1 MNSPTMNIQ
10 MVDLKTQYSRIQQEV
25 DEAVLEVIRST
36 AFINGPKVQAFKA
49 AFGTY
54 LDANHVI
61 PCANGTDALQIA
73 LMALDLQ
80 PGDEVIVPA
89 FTYVATAEVIA
100 LLRLTPVMVDV
111 DPNTFNL
118 TADIFEAA
126 ITPRTKAVV
135 PVHLFGQSCD
145 MEPIMQ
151 IANKHGIWVVEDN
164 AQAIGA
170 DYTYSDGRTQ
180 KTGTLGH
187 IGCTS
192 FYPSKNLGAYGDG
205 GALYTNDDILGPKCQ
220 MVANHGQVKR
230 YYHDAVGV
238 NSRLDAMQAAVL
250 EIKLR
255 HLDDYAAARRKAA
268 AYYDEALSNVAA
280 LQVPIRQ
287 ANSSHVFHQYTLLVK
302 NGRRDELAAFLKE
315 KGIPNMIY
323 YPVPLYK
330 QKAYK
335 SLIPA
340 DFAELPVTEKLCESV
355 ISLPM
360 HTELDEAALY
370 FISNSVKEFFA

>member
-36 AFINGPKVQAFKA
+36 AFINGPKVQSFKA
-49 AFGTY
+49 AFSAY
-54 LDANHVI
+54 LDAKHVI

-118 TADIFEAA
+118 TADIFESA

-151 IANKHGIWVVEDN
+151 VANKHGIWVVEDN

-170 DYTYSDGRTQ
+170 DYTYADGRTQ

-205 GALYTNDDILGPKCQ
+205 GALYTNDDILGPKCA
-220 MVANHGQVKR
+220 MMANHGQVKR
-230 YYHDAVGV
+230 YYHDAIGV
-238 NSRLDAMQAAVL
+238 NSRLDAMQAVVL

-255 HLDDYAAARRKAA
+255 HLDTYAAARQQAA
-268 AYYDEALSNVAA
+268 AYYDEVLGAIAA
-280 LQVPIRQ
+280 LQVPTRQ
-287 ANSSHVFHQYTLLVK
+287 SNSTHVFHQYTLLVK
-302 NGRRDELAAFLKE
+302 DGRRDELAAFLKDR
-315 KGIPNMIY
+315 GIPNMIY

-330 QKAYK
+330 QNAYK

-340 DFAELPVTEKLCESV
+340 DFAALPITEELCNSV

-360 HTELDEAALY
+360 HTELDEAALS
-370 FISNSVKEFFA
+370 FITSSVKEFFA

>member
-36 AFINGPKVQAFKA
+36 AFINGPKVQSFKA
-49 AFGTY
+49 AFSTY
-54 LDANHVI
+54 LDAKHVI

-111 DPNTFNL
+111 DPDTFNL

-151 IANKHGIWVVEDN
+151 VANKHGIWVVEDN

-205 GALYTNDDILGPKCQ
+205 GALYTNDDIIGPKCQ

-238 NSRLDAMQAAVL
+238 NSRLDAIQAAVL

-255 HLDDYAAARRKAA
+255 HLDNYAAVRQQAA
-268 AYYDEALSNVAA
+268 SYYDEALGSVAE
-280 LQVPIRQ
+280 LQVPTRHL
-287 ANSSHVFHQYTLLVK
+287 NSSHVFHQYTLKVK

-330 QKAYK
+330 QNAYK
-335 SLIPA
+335 SFIPA
-340 DFAELPVTEKLCESV
+340 DFAELPVTEELCESV

-360 HTELDEAALY
+360 HTELDEAALS
-370 FISNSVKEFFA
+370 FISSSVKEFFA

>member
-1 MNSPTMNIQ
+1 MNIQ

-36 AFINGPKVQAFKA
+36 AFINGPKVQSFKA
-49 AFGTY
+49 AFSAY
-54 LDANHVI
+54 LDAKHVI

-111 DPNTFNL
+111 DPDTFNL
-118 TADIFEAA
+118 TAEIFEAA

-151 IANKHGIWVVEDN
+151 VANKHGIWVVEDN

-170 DYTYSDGRTQ
+170 DYTYSDGSTQ

-205 GALYTNDDILGPKCQ
+205 GALYSNDDIIGPKCQ

-255 HLDDYAAARRKAA
+255 HLDNYAAARQQAA
-268 AYYDEALSNVAA
+268 AYYDEALGSVSE
-280 LQVPIRQ
+280 LQVPTRQ
-287 ANSSHVFHQYTLLVK
+287 ANSSHVFHQYTLKVK

-330 QKAYK
+330 QNAYK
-335 SLIPA
+335 SFIPA
-340 DFAELPVTEKLCESV
+340 DFVELPVTEDLCESV

-360 HTELDEAALY
+360 HTELDEATLS
-370 FISNSVKEFFA
+370 FITSSVRGFFA

>member
-36 AFINGPKVQAFKA
+36 AFINGPKVQSFKA
-49 AFGTY
+49 AFSAY
-54 LDANHVI
+54 LDAKHVI

-111 DPNTFNL
+111 DPDTFNL
-118 TADIFEAA
+118 TAEIFEAA

-151 IANKHGIWVVEDN
+151 VANKHGIWVVEDN

-170 DYTYSDGRTQ
+170 DYTYSDGSTQ

-205 GALYTNDDILGPKCQ
+205 GALYSNDDIIGPKCQ

-255 HLDDYAAARRKAA
+255 HLDNYAAARQQAA
-268 AYYDEALSNVAA
+268 AYYDEALGSVSE
-280 LQVPIRQ
+280 LQVPTRQ
-287 ANSSHVFHQYTLLVK
+287 ANSSHEFHQYTLKVK

-330 QKAYK
+330 QNAYK
-335 SLIPA
+335 SFIPA
-340 DFAELPVTEKLCESV
+340 DFVELPVTEDLCESV

-360 HTELDEAALY
+360 HTELDEATLS
-370 FISNSVKEFFA
+370 FITSSVRGFFA

>member
-25 DEAVLEVIRST
+25 DEAILEVIRST
-36 AFINGPKVQAFKA
+36 AFINGPKVQSFKA
-49 AFGTY
+49 AFGDY
-54 LDANHVI
+54 LGANHVI

-170 DYTYSDGRTQ
+170 DYTYSNGKIQ

-192 FYPSKNLGAYGDG
+192 FYPSKNLGAFGDG
-205 GALYTNDDILGPKCQ
+205 GALYTNDDILGPKCT
-220 MVANHGQVKR
+220 MTANHGQVKR
-230 YYHDAVGV
+230 YYHDAIGV

-255 HLDDYAAARRKAA
+255 HLDTYAAARQQAA
-268 AYYDEALSNVAA
+268 AYYDEALGSIEA
-280 LQVPIRQ
+280 LQVPTRQ
-287 ANSSHVFHQYTLLVK
+287 VNSTHVFHQYTLLVK
-302 NGRRDELAAFLKE
+302 DGRRDELAAFLKE

-330 QKAYK
+330 QNAYK
-335 SLIPA
+335 PLIPA
-340 DFAELPVTEKLCESV
+340 DFAELPITEALCKSV

-360 HTELDEAALY
+360 HTELDEAVLS
-370 FISNSVKEFFA
+370 FITGGVKEFFA

>member
-36 AFINGPKVQAFKA
+36 AFINGPKVQSFKA
-49 AFGTY
+49 AFSAY
-54 LDANHVI
+54 LDAKHVI

-111 DPNTFNL
+111 DPDTFNL
-118 TADIFEAA
+118 TAEIFEAA

-151 IANKHGIWVVEDN
+151 VANKHGIWVVEDN

-170 DYTYSDGRTQ
+170 DYTYSDGSTQ

-205 GALYTNDDILGPKCQ
+205 GALYSNDDIIGPKCQ

-255 HLDDYAAARRKAA
+255 HLDNYAAARQQAA
-268 AYYDEALSNVAA
+268 AYYDEALGSVSE
-280 LQVPIRQ
+280 LQVPTRQ
-287 ANSSHVFHQYTLLVK
+287 ANSSHVFHQYTLKVK

-330 QKAYK
+330 QNAYK
-335 SLIPA
+335 SFIPA
-340 DFAELPVTEKLCESV
+340 DFVELPVTEDLCESV

-360 HTELDEAALY
+360 HTELDEATLS
-370 FISNSVKEFFA
+370 FITSSVRGFFA